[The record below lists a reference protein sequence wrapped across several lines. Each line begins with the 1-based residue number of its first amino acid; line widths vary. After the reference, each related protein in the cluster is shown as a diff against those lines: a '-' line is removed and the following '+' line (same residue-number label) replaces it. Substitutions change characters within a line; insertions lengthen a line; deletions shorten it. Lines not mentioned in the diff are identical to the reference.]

1 MDSIAVTKT
10 DMAVAKRDRLGL
22 SLFGLLS
29 LAFGDEIRTR
39 SAWQTGLY
47 REEPLALLE
56 EGEPV
61 LAHAPERELHL
72 DVDLKVVLET
82 LKKERRQADK
92 RQEQAVARIF
102 ERVYLL

>member
-61 LAHAPERELHL
+61 LAHAP
-72 DVDLKVVLET
+72 
-82 LKKERRQADK
+82 
-92 RQEQAVARIF
+92 
-102 ERVYLL
+102 

>member
-56 EGEPV
+56 EGESV

-72 DVDLKVVLET
+72 DVDLKVVLE
-82 LKKERRQADK
+82 LSL
-92 RQEQAVARIF
+92 IHI
-102 ERVYLL
+102 